1 MPPKRLLG
9 DSKGSQRDALESTK
23 SHTVDMGRGEQDL
36 GPDLELLLVEANEV
50 RTTLTAKSQALQ
62 KKLYTLFSN
71 RKTTELRDAQG
82 KLQAE
87 GQEARYVPCTNLVV
101 STNLVI
107 SIGEEFKRFG
117 EEFKRFGEE
126 FKRFGYEFKRF
137 GEDDA
142 HDGVLRVGAGDN
154 TMGAPSWYLAGT
166 WRRSTRGSR
175 RRRRRAASPATT
187 TRRGLTHAPGWRSAS
202 LAPTTSAA
210 PSAPSSSRCLLPR
223 PWGPSLAYFQGDGWL
238 ILYWR
243 DSQVARSSENSR
255 TGKPIPERVIQERMT
270 LAQRKE
276 EEVERVR
283 LKVRVCFV
291 RLQKRRV
298 PSVRTPPSPALST
311 GRPPVLLCATR
322 VLTSPPSFLYGRT
335 SRRATA

>member
-142 HDGVLRVGAGDN
+142 HDGCSELVRGTHPARPRHRLVVLGRQRHAVADALLELLLLLRLLHPRPVSRHTRSAARNQAGAKAARVQPA
-154 TMGAPSWYLAGT
+154 TL
-166 WRRSTRGSR
+166 RST
-175 RRRRRAASPATT
+175 
-187 TRRGLTHAPGWRSAS
+187 
-202 LAPTTSAA
+202 
-210 PSAPSSSRCLLPR
+210 
-223 PWGPSLAYFQGDGWL
+223 PSLAL
-238 ILYWR
+238 
-243 DSQVARSSENSR
+243 
-255 TGKPIPERVIQERMT
+255 
-270 LAQRKE
+270 
-276 EEVERVR
+276 
-283 LKVRVCFV
+283 
-291 RLQKRRV
+291 
-298 PSVRTPPSPALST
+298 
-311 GRPPVLLCATR
+311 
-322 VLTSPPSFLYGRT
+322 
-335 SRRATA
+335 